1 MAEAVAAFFK
11 KARSIRNLMKKKLI
25 AYGVHAAIAL
35 VLAVLVYDSLL
46 GQLPVNDPLYE
57 VYRKVPLAWNVR
69 CWSDAFFFVGVMWT
83 GVGALMWIATTG
95 FFDLLRYACHSI
107 WMIFNPMKSVVD
119 GKSVPHCVDLR
130 GRRSVIKPVQYTA
143 LIVGAVTLLL
153 AFILAMVN
161 LNMIGG

>member
-1 MAEAVAAFFK
+1 
-11 KARSIRNLMKKKLI
+11 MKRKLI

-35 VLAVLVYDSLL
+35 VLAVLVYSSLL
-46 GQLPVNDPLYE
+46 PQLPANDPLYE

-69 CWSDAFFFVGVMWT
+69 CWSDAFFFVGVLWM
-83 GVGALMWIATTG
+83 GVGALLWIATTG

-107 WMIFNPMKSVVD
+107 WMIFNPMKSVD
-119 GKSVPHCVDLR
+119 DIEKFYDYK
-130 GRRSVIKPVQYTA
+130 VIREEARAGKPVQYTA

>member
-1 MAEAVAAFFK
+1 MSPK
-11 KARSIRNLMKKKLI
+11 TKRLI
-25 AYGVHAAIAL
+25 TYGVHAAVVA
-35 VLAVLVYDSLL
+35 VLAIVLYL
-46 GQLPVNDPLYE
+46 QLVPTLNLNDPLFR
-57 VYRKVPLAWNVR
+57 VYAELPLAWNVR

-107 WMIFNPMKSVVD
+107 WMIFNPMKSVD
-119 GKSVPHCVDLR
+119 DIEKFYDYK
-130 GRRSVIKPVQYTA
+130 VIREEARAGKPVQYTA

-153 AFILAMVN
+153 AFVLAMVN